1 MVQVQKLRR
10 YLDASGR
17 AEPSAIRPVIL
28 PPKRSPQCWLFVAPS
43 APGRHRLGDG
53 AGLARGTVGDADARR
68 ERGPDDR
75 AAHDTRRGSRKRSD
89 PPSCEAQGG
98 SGVGTKRRS
107 ARVMPARV
115 IKAAADV
122 SPIDAFGGKATREHR
137 IRVRSQQSERLHR
150 VQRGARLAH
159 EASASQSV

>member
-1 MVQVQKLRR
+1 MLAFRGA
-10 YLDASGR
+10 LGTWPAS
-17 AEPSAIRPVIL
+17 A
-28 PPKRSPQCWLFVAPS
+28 C
-43 APGRHRLGDG
+43 
-53 AGLARGTVGDADARR
+53 DADARR

-107 ARVMPARV
+107 ASVMPARV

-122 SPIDAFGGKATREHR
+122 SPIDAFGGKVTREHR

-150 VQRGARLAH
+150 VTTRGAASPRSFPVPKCLNTATLGAAGHFAGLAAH
-159 EASASQSV
+159 QIGGVLEQLGV